1 MNKIFKNAGAILM
14 GVITVVVLSIG
25 TDTILENLGI
35 FPAFGTEELNTWMLL
50 LALVYRCIFTI
61 AGGFVTAKL
70 SAERPKRNVKILA
83 IIGVIGGA
91 LGVVAGWDLSAHW
104 YPIAIFLT
112 AYPLTILGGKICLKK

>member
-1 MNKIFKNAGAILM
+1 MIKILKNAGAVLA
-14 GVITVVVLSIG
+14 GVLTVIILSIG
-25 TDTILENLGI
+25 TDTILESVGI
-35 FPAFGTEELNTWMLL
+35 FPPFGQELTTWMLL
-50 LALVYRCIFTI
+50 LALAYRCLFTI

-70 SAERPKRNVKILA
+70 SQQTPIRNVKILA

-91 LGVVAGWDLSAHW
+91 LGVIAGWDLSAHW

>member
-1 MNKIFKNAGAILM
+1 MIKILKNATAVLM

-25 TDTILENLGI
+25 TDTILENLGV
-35 FPAFGTEELNTWMLL
+35 FPPFGKELSTWMLL
-50 LALVYRCIFTI
+50 LALVYRCVFTI
-61 AGGFVTAKL
+61 AGGFVTAKFSNENPL
-70 SAERPKRNVKILA
+70 RNVRILA
-83 IIGVIGGA
+83 IIGIIGGA

>member
-1 MNKIFKNAGAILM
+1 MIKILKNAGAVLA
-14 GVITVVVLSIG
+14 GVLTVIILSIG
-25 TDTILENLGI
+25 TDTILESAGI
-35 FPAFGTEELNTWMLL
+35 FPPFGQELTTWMLL
-50 LALVYRCIFTI
+50 LALAYRCLFTI

-70 SAERPKRNVKILA
+70 SQQTPIRNVKILA

-91 LGVVAGWDLSAHW
+91 LGVIAGWDLSAHW